1 MTLENLLVVLAILA
15 FAFVNVILPWLRK
28 RREGDEGHASGQRDE
43 IEPEVPEVLA
53 PTPMPSPLL
62 DPLLTL
68 RREEPTRPPRLGAM
82 ALPAIRPPVRWQF
95 GNLQDVR
102 RGIVLMTI
110 LGPCRALDK
119 SDSSSN

>member
-28 RREGDEGHASGQRDE
+28 RREGDEGHASSQRDE
-43 IEPEVPEVLA
+43 IEPEVLA